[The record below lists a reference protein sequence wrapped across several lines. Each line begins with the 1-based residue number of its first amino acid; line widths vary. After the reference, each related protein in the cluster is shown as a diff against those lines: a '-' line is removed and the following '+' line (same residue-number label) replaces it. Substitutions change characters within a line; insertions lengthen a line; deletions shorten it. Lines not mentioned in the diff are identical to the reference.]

1 MDMIAQLIDRT
12 VGMLHEI
19 INQTLFFEGC
29 MAALLAIVQLLQIF
43 RDRKHV
49 WPCILFSGAAFILL
63 QQFYIGAY
71 KTPDLELALWPGQF
85 VKFLLGPAILF
96 SYRKLIYRSYVMKFR
111 DLAHLVPAVI
121 AVILEAFVDLSA
133 LSQSAAVTELR
144 EAITGSRIDYYYN
157 VFGVVLCSLYLF
169 YVPIREGLVSFI
181 RRKNNDTITKVILIF
196 IVFVGIVIT
205 LMMFA
210 ILARRVMLARF
221 IGSFSILAFIAI
233 FIATYQFPQ
242 TMPILTSMIRKK
254 LYERSLIKGFDVEA
268 LKNRLRDIMEEE
280 KVFCDEDLTLKRLAD
295 MLSISPHQL
304 SEFLN
309 KHLSVNFNNYI
320 NRLRVDEAVSLMRS
334 QPERSIS
341 SICYSVGFNSRS
353 VFYRAFSD
361 VIGVSPARFKK
372 NPTL

>member
-1 MDMIAQLIDRT
+1 M
-12 VGMLHEI
+12 VGEI

-29 MAALLAIVQLLQIF
+29 MAALLAIVQLLQTF

-63 QQFYIGAY
+63 QQFYIGAN

-111 DLAHLVPAVI
+111 DLAHLLPAVI
-121 AVILEAFVDLSA
+121 AVIIEAFVGLSE
-133 LSQSAAVTELR
+133 LSRSTAVLGLR
-144 EAITGSRIDYYYN
+144 DAIAGNRINYYYN
-157 VFGVVLCSLYLF
+157 VFGVALFSLYLF
-169 YVPIREGLVSFI
+169 YVPVREGLVSFT

-196 IVFVGIVIT
+196 IVYVGIVIT

-210 ILARRVMLARF
+210 ILAHRVMLARF

-233 FIATYQFPQ
+233 FIGTYQFPQ

-268 LKNRLRDIMEEE
+268 LKNRLKDIMEVD

-309 KHLSVNFNNYI
+309 THLDVSFNHYI
-320 NRLRVDEAVSLMRS
+320 NRLRVEEAVSLMRF
-334 QPERSIS
+334 QPERSIT

-353 VFYRAFSD
+353 VFYRAFTD
-361 VIGVSPARFKK
+361 VMGISPAKYKK

>member
-1 MDMIAQLIDRT
+1 
-12 VGMLHEI
+12 MLHEI

-29 MAALLAIVQLLQIF
+29 MAVLLAIVQFLQAF

-49 WPCILFSGAAFILL
+49 WPCILFSGAAFIVL

-71 KTPDLELALWPGQF
+71 SKPDLELALWPGQF

-96 SYRKLIYRSYVMKFR
+96 SYRKLIYRNYVMVFR
-111 DLAHLVPAVI
+111 DLAHLLPAVI
-121 AVILEAFVDLSA
+121 AVVIEAFVDLSP
-133 LSQSAAVTELR
+133 LSQSTAVLDLR
-144 EAITGSRIDYYYN
+144 EAITGNKIDYYYN
-157 VFGVVLCSLYLF
+157 VFGVLLFSLYLF
-169 YVPIREGLVSFI
+169 YVPVREGLVSFN

-210 ILARRVMLARF
+210 ILAHRVMLARF

-254 LYERSLIKGFDVEA
+254 LYERSLIKGFDIEA
-268 LKNRLRDIMEEE
+268 LKNRLRDIIEEE

-295 MLSISPHQL
+295 MLSISPHRL

-320 NRLRVDEAVSLMRS
+320 NRLRVEEAVSLMRS

-353 VFYRAFSD
+353 VFYRAFTD
-361 VIGVSPARFKK
+361 IMGVSPAKFKK

>member
-1 MDMIAQLIDRT
+1 
-12 VGMLHEI
+12 MLHEI

-29 MAALLAIVQLLQIF
+29 MAALLAIVQFLQSF

-49 WPCILFSGAAFILL
+49 WPCILFSSAAFILL
-63 QQFYIGAY
+63 QQFAYGAY
-71 KTPDLELALWPGQF
+71 AKPDLELAQWPGQF

-96 SYRKLIYRSYVMKFR
+96 SYRKLFYRNYILTFR
-111 DLAHLVPAVI
+111 DLAHLVPAFV
-121 AVILEAFVDLSA
+121 AVIIEAFVGLSG
-133 LSQSAAVTELR
+133 LSQEAAITGMR
-144 EAITGSRIDYYYN
+144 EAITGYRLDYYYN
-157 VFGVVLCSLYLF
+157 VIGVLSFSLYLF
-169 YVPIREGLVSFI
+169 YVPLREGLVSFT
-181 RRKNNDTITKVILIF
+181 RRKTNDTITKVILITLVF
-196 IVFVGIVIT
+196 IGVVIT

-210 ILARRVMLARF
+210 ILAHRVMLARF

-233 FIATYQFPQ
+233 FIGSFQFPQ
-242 TMPILTSMIRKK
+242 AMPILTSMIRKK
-254 LYERSLIKGFDVEA
+254 LYERSLIKGFDVDVLE
-268 LKNRLRDIMEEE
+268 NRLNDIMEED

-309 KHLSVNFNNYI
+309 THLNVNFNNYI
-320 NRLRVDEAVSLMRS
+320 NRLRVEEAVSLMRS

-353 VFYRAFSD
+353 AFYRAFSD
-361 VIGVSPARFKK
+361 VTGISPAKFKK